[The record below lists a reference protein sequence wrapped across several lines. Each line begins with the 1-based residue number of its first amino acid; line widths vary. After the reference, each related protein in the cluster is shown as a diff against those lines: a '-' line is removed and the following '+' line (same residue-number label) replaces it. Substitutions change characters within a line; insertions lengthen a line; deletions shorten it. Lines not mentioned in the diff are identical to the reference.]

1 MAEEAIPLPASE
13 HAGLLQ
19 QLRDSFNAGH
29 DLQKQEKKEKK
40 LRDKEI
46 SDTSK
51 RAAMIAGRAYETT
64 KGLLKGIDNIANYT
78 VLGYSLAKK
87 SFTLA
92 QRSAKAALRGAGKL
106 AGDGLAAGG
115 KKIAGVAKSIMDLLL
130 DGAIMVGIFGLL
142 KLFESG
148 GLEWLTLAKDTLVGI
163 YEWFKLLFTE
173 PMAALEQLWS
183 KITSGMSSLGQW
195 VFDNALKPIWDW
207 FSKTFPGAA
216 DVMEKLFGGIATL
229 AGNIG
234 GWIYDNAIK
243 PVWEWFEL
251 LFDNPM
257 EAINQLYGAVV
268 GLGTWVYNNAI
279 KPLWDWFNTL
289 FTDPM
294 TAVEQYFKFVGNIGK
309 FVYDEA
315 IAPLWEWFGN
325 TFPGA
330 KEKLL
335 EFWNQIF
342 VESSIGSYIY
352 KTMLEPLWTWIS
364 TLFTN
369 PTEGLNQLWT
379 FFKTFD
385 TWIYNTVLEPLWN
398 WFSDLFPDVAVK
410 LEAFWTELT
419 GGGDSLLGQIGGYL
433 TKAWEWFKG
442 LFDFST
448 LETSIASAL
457 NFVFFVPNLIIGLL
471 VGAWTYLKGLFG
483 FKEDESK
490 PKEPF
495 SVGKLIVD
503 LGKTI
508 WGYVKS
514 LFGFGAEAAE
524 EAVPEVDDGELKKI
538 GSKFSLTGLIGDMV
552 DSIVDFFTN
561 LFNFDVEQV
570 FKDVFG
576 ALGDFGSKAYDFLFG
591 GDDGDESVKA
601 KAEAESKEVENAT
614 RAMEQLAEGFQTAQ
628 ITAQTANLDNL
639 NVTTTATLSP
649 ENVQL
654 SDTALTTLAKALT
667 TGEGGVGATVINNYF
682 DNSTVTQSNAS
693 GSTTVAMTKDAKNSK
708 ALKDG

>member
-1 MAEEAIPLPASE
+1 MAEEVIPLPASE

-92 QRSAKAALRGAGKL
+92 QRSAKAALRGAGRL
-106 AGDGLAAGG
+106 AGEGLAAGG

-163 YEWFKLLFTE
+163 YEWFKLLFTD
-173 PMAALEQLWS
+173 PKAAMEQAWQ
-183 KITSGMSSLGQW
+183 KITNGMKSLGDW
-195 VFDNALKPIWDW
+195 IYDNALKPIWDW
-207 FSKTFPGAA
+207 FSNTFPGAA
-216 DVMEKLFGGIATL
+216 DVMEKLFAGIATL
-229 AGNIG
+229 TGNIG
-234 GWIYDNAIK
+234 NWIYDNAIE
-243 PVWEWFEL
+243 PVWKWFEL
-251 LFDNPM
+251 LFDNPT
-257 EAINQLYGAVV
+257 EAIDQLFTAAKK
-268 GLGTWVYNNAI
+268 LGEWVYNNAI

-294 TAVEQYFKFVGNIGK
+294 TAVEQYFTFVGNIGK

-335 EFWNQIF
+335 EFWDKIF
-342 VESSIGSYIY
+342 KDSSIGSYIY
-352 KTMLEPLWTWIS
+352 NTMLEPLWTWIS

-369 PTEGLNQLWT
+369 PKEGLDQLWT

-419 GGGDSLLGQIGGYL
+419 GGGDSLIGQIGSYL
-433 TKAWEWFKG
+433 TTAWNWFKG

-448 LETSIASAL
+448 LETSVASVL
-457 NFVFFVPNLIIGLL
+457 NFIFLPTNLIVGLL
-471 VGAWTYLKGLFG
+471 DSAWTYLKGLFG
-483 FKEDESK
+483 FKEDETK

-503 LGKTI
+503 LGKSI

-514 LFGFGAEAAE
+514 LFGFGEEAAE
-524 EAVPEVDDGELKKI
+524 KAVPEVDEGELKKI
-538 GSKFSLTGLIGDMV
+538 GSKFSITGMISDLV
-552 DSIVDFFTN
+552 DNIVGFFKG
-561 LFNFDVEQV
+561 LFDFDVMKV
-570 FKDVFG
+570 MKDIFG
-576 ALGDFGSKAYDFLFG
+576 ALGDVGARAWNFVFG
-591 GDDGDESVKA
+591 GDDEDEKLQTA
-601 KAEAESKEVENAT
+601 AEMEKEEMVNAT
-614 RAMEQLAEGFQTAQ
+614 QAMAKLAEEFKTAS
-628 ITAQTANLDNL
+628 
-639 NVTTTATLSP
+639 LSA

-654 SDTALTTLAKALT
+654 SDTALISLAKALT
-667 TGEGGVGATVINNYF
+667 TGEGGVGGTVINNFF
-682 DNSTVTQSNAS
+682 DNSTVTQSNSS

>member
-1 MAEEAIPLPASE
+1 MAEAIPLPASE

-19 QLRDSFNAGH
+19 QLKDSFSEGVQI
-29 DLQKQEKKEKK
+29 QKESDKEKAEK
-40 LRDKEI
+40 QRLI
-46 SDTSK
+46 SDNTK
-51 RAAMIAGRAYETT
+51 RAAQIAGRAFEST
-64 KGLLKGIDNIANYT
+64 KGLLKGIDSIAET
-78 VLGYSLAKK
+78 TLLGYSLAKK
-87 SFTLA
+87 SFKLA
-92 QRSAKAALRGAGKL
+92 ERGAKLALRGASKVGGAAMSGL
-106 AGDGLAAGG
+106 GAGA
-115 KKIAGVAKSIMDLLL
+115 KKIGGAAKGLLDLLM
-130 DGAIMVGIFGLL
+130 DGAIMVGLFALV

-148 GLEWLTLAKDTLVGI
+148 SIEWLNTAKDLLIDI
-163 YEWFKLLFTE
+163 YDWFVLLFTD
-173 PMAALEQLWS
+173 PKAALDKLWT
-183 KITSGMSSLGQW
+183 KISNGIDGFGQMI
-195 VFDNALKPIWDW
+195 FDEVLEPIWSW
-207 FSKTFPGAA
+207 FSDTFPGAA
-216 DVMEKLFGGIATL
+216 DVMEKLFAGIATL
-229 AGNIG
+229 TGNIG
-234 GWIYDNAIK
+234 NWIYDNAIE
-243 PVWEWFEL
+243 PVWKWFEL
-251 LFDNPM
+251 LFDNPT
-257 EAINQLYGAVV
+257 EAIDQLFTAAKK
-268 GLGTWVYNNAI
+268 LGEWVYNNAI

-294 TAVEQYFKFVGNIGK
+294 TAVEQYFTFVGNIGK

-335 EFWNQIF
+335 EFWDKIF
-342 VESSIGSYIY
+342 KDSSIGSYIY
-352 KTMLEPLWTWIS
+352 NTMLEPLWTWIS

-369 PTEGLNQLWT
+369 PKEGLDQLWT

-398 WFSDLFPDVAVK
+398 WFSGLFPDVAVK
-410 LEAFWTELT
+410 LEAFWKELT

-433 TKAWEWFKG
+433 TSAWNWFKG

-471 VGAWTYLKGLFG
+471 DSAWTYLKGLFG

-576 ALGDFGSKAYDFLFG
+576 ALGDFGAKAYDFLFG
-591 GDDGDESVKA
+591 DDEEDKSVKA
-601 KAEAESKEVENAT
+601 KAEAEKLEVENAT
-614 RAMEQLAEGFQTAQ
+614 KAMEKLAEGFQTAT
-628 ITAQTANLDNL
+628 ITADNIQL
-639 NVTTTATLSP
+639 N
-649 ENVQL
+649 
-654 SDTALTTLAKALT
+654 DTALISLAKALT
-667 TGEGGVGATVINNYF
+667 TGEGGVGGTVINNFF
-682 DNSTVTQSNAS
+682 DNSTVTQSNSS

>member
-1 MAEEAIPLPASE
+1 MAETLPLPAAE
-13 HAGLLQ
+13 HGGLLQ
-19 QLRDSFNAGH
+19 QLKDAFDEGRKSKEVQDEKTQQILSSTAKNAA
-29 DLQKQEKKEKK
+29 
-40 LRDKEI
+40 
-46 SDTSK
+46 T
-51 RAAMIAGRAYETT
+51 IAGKAFESSKNMLKSLDRIAET
-64 KGLLKGIDNIANYT
+64 T

-106 AGDGLAAGG
+106 ADVTGLAGG
-115 KKIAGVAKSIMDLLL
+115 AKKIAGVAKSIFDILM
-130 DGAIMVGIFGLL
+130 DGAIMVGIYALL
-142 KLFESG
+142 KLFEEG
-148 GLEWLTLAKDTLVGI
+148 GLDWLKLAKDTLVGI
-163 YEWFKLLFTE
+163 YEWFKLLFTD

-195 VFDNALKPIWDW
+195 VFDNALKPIWNW

-289 FTDPM
+289 FTNPM
-294 TAVEQYFKFVGNIGK
+294 EAVNQYFKFMGNVGK

-369 PTEGLNQLWT
+369 PTEGLNQLWK

-419 GGGDSLLGQIGGYL
+419 GGGDSLIGQIGSYL
-433 TKAWEWFKG
+433 TTVWNWFKG

-471 VGAWTYLKGLFG
+471 DGAWTYLKGLFG
-483 FKEDESK
+483 FKEDEAK

-503 LGKTI
+503 LGKSI
-508 WGYVKS
+508 WGYVKG

-524 EAVPEVDDGELKKI
+524 KAVPEVDESELEKI
-538 GSKFSLTGLIGDMV
+538 GARFSITGMISDLV
-552 DSIVDFFTN
+552 DNIVGFLKG
-561 LFNFDVEQV
+561 LFDFDVMKV
-570 FKDVFG
+570 MKDIFG
-576 ALGDFGSKAYDFLFG
+576 ALGDAGARAWNFVFG
-591 GDDGDESVKA
+591 GEGEDEKLQTA
-601 KAEAESKEVENAT
+601 AELEKEEMVNAT
-614 RAMEQLAEGFQTAQ
+614 QAMARLAEEFKTAQ
-628 ITAQTANLDNL
+628 
-639 NVTTTATLSP
+639 LSA

-654 SDTALTTLAKALT
+654 SDTAIAAIAKALT
-667 TGEGGVGATVINNYF
+667 SGENGGAVPATVINNTF
-682 DNSTVTQSNAS
+682 NNSTVSQTSN
-693 GSTTVAMTKDAKNSK
+693 GSTVVNTPLNPQNKKVNE
-708 ALKDG
+708 

>member
-130 DGAIMVGIFGLL
+130 DGAIMIGIFGLL

-148 GLEWLTLAKDTLVGI
+148 GLEWLTLAKDALVGI
-163 YEWFKLLFTE
+163 YDWFVLLFTD
-173 PMAALEQLWS
+173 PKAAMVKLWNG
-183 KITSGMSSLGQW
+183 ITSGMSDLGQW
-195 VFDNALKPIWDW
+195 IYDNALEPIWNW
-207 FSKTFPGAA
+207 FSDLFPGTA
-216 DVMEKLFGGIATL
+216 DTMEKLFGGLVTL
-229 AGNIG
+229 TGNLG
-234 GWIYDNAIK
+234 DWIYDNAIK
-243 PVWEWFEL
+243 PVWDWISL
-251 LFDNPM
+251 LFDDPK
-257 EAINQLYGAVV
+257 AALDQLFGAVV

-279 KPLWDWFNTL
+279 KPVWDWLGTL

-294 TAVEQYFKFVGNIGK
+294 TAIEQYFKFVGNIGK

-315 IAPLWEWFGN
+315 IAPLWKWFGD

-335 EFWNQIF
+335 EFWNTIF
-342 VESSIGSYIY
+342 VDSSIGSYIY
-352 KTMLEPLWTWIS
+352 NTMLKPLWDWIS

-369 PTEGLNQLWT
+369 PKEGLDQLWT

-398 WFSDLFPDVAVK
+398 WFSGLFPDVAVK
-410 LEAFWTELT
+410 LEAFWKELT

-471 VGAWTYLKGLFG
+471 DGAWTYLKGLFG

-524 EAVPEVDDGELKKI
+524 EAVPKVDDGELKKI

-576 ALGDFGSKAYDFLFG
+576 ALGDFGAKAYDFLFG
-591 GDDGDESVKA
+591 DDEEDKSVKA
-601 KAEAESKEVENAT
+601 KAEAEKLEVENAT
-614 RAMEQLAEGFQTAQ
+614 KAMEKLAEGFQTAT
-628 ITAQTANLDNL
+628 ITADNIQL
-639 NVTTTATLSP
+639 N
-649 ENVQL
+649 
-654 SDTALTTLAKALT
+654 DTALISLAKALT

>member
-1 MAEEAIPLPASE
+1 MAEEVIPLPASE

-40 LRDKEI
+40 IRDSEI

-115 KKIAGVAKSIMDLLL
+115 KKIAGAAKSIMDILL
-130 DGAIMVGIFGLL
+130 DGAIMVGIFALL

-148 GLEWLTLAKDTLVGI
+148 GLEWLTLAKDALVGI
-163 YEWFKLLFTE
+163 YDWFVLLFTD
-173 PMAALEQLWS
+173 PKAAMVKLWNG
-183 KITSGMSSLGQW
+183 ITKGMSDLG
-195 VFDNALKPIWDW
+195 K
-207 FSKTFPGAA
+207 
-216 DVMEKLFGGIATL
+216 
-229 AGNIG
+229 
-234 GWIYDNAIK
+234 WIYDNALLPIWNWFEGLFPGTADTMK
-243 PVWEWFEL
+243 KLFGGLVTLTGNIGNWIYTNAIEPVWKWFEL
-251 LFDNPM
+251 LFDDPM
-257 EAINQLYGAVV
+257 AAIDQLFGAALK
-268 GLGTWVYNNAI
+268 LGEWVYNNAI

-289 FTDPM
+289 FTNPM
-294 TAVEQYFKFVGNIGK
+294 EAVNQYFKFMGNIGK

-315 IAPLWEWFGN
+315 IAPLWKWFGD

-335 EFWNQIF
+335 EWWNTIF
-342 VESSIGSYIY
+342 VDSSIGSYIF
-352 KTMLEPLWTWIS
+352 KNMLEPLWTWIS

-369 PTEGLNQLWT
+369 PKEGLDQLWT

-385 TWIYNTVLEPLWN
+385 TWIFDTVLSPLWT
-398 WFSDLFPDVAVK
+398 WFKGLFPDVAK
-410 LEAFWTELT
+410 SLETFWAELT

-433 TKAWEWFKG
+433 TKAWEWFTG

-457 NFVFFVPNLIIGLL
+457 NFVFFIPNLIIGLL
-471 VGAWTYLKGLFG
+471 DGAWTYLKGLFG

-503 LGKTI
+503 LGKSI
-508 WGYVKS
+508 WGYVKG

-524 EAVPEVDDGELKKI
+524 EAVPKVDEGELKKM

-576 ALGDFGSKAYDFLFG
+576 ALGDFGAKAYDFLFG
-591 GDDGDESVKA
+591 DDEEDKSIKA
-601 KAEAESKEVENAT
+601 KVEEEKLEVENAT
-614 RAMEQLAEGFQTAQ
+614 KAMEKLAEGFQTAT
-628 ITAQTANLDNL
+628 ITA
-639 NVTTTATLSP
+639 
-649 ENVQL
+649 ENIQL
-654 SDTALTTLAKALT
+654 SDTAISAIAKALT
-667 TGEGGVGATVINNYF
+667 TSEGGITPTVVNNYF
-682 DNSTVTQSNAS
+682 DNSTVSQSTS
-693 GSTTVAMTKDAKNSK
+693 GGVTNISTTLDSKNNQRQK
-708 ALKDG
+708 INNN

>member
-1 MAEEAIPLPASE
+1 MAETLPLPAAE
-13 HAGLLQ
+13 HGGLLQ
-19 QLRDSFNAGH
+19 QLKDAFDEGRQSSEKQDETTQKILSSSAKNA
-29 DLQKQEKKEKK
+29 
-40 LRDKEI
+40 
-46 SDTSK
+46 
-51 RAAMIAGRAYETT
+51 AVIAGKAFEST
-64 KGLLKGIDNIANYT
+64 KGMVKALDNIAET
-78 VLGYSLAKK
+78 TILGYSLAKK
-87 SFTLA
+87 SFTFA
-92 QRSAKAALRGAGKL
+92 QRQAKAALRGAGKL
-106 AGDGLAAGG
+106 TGDAIAGG
-115 KKIAGVAKSIMDLLL
+115 AKKVAGVAKSILDLLL
-130 DGAIMVGIFGLL
+130 DGAIMVGIYALL

-148 GLEWLTLAKDTLVGI
+148 GLEWLTLAKDALVGI
-163 YEWFKLLFTE
+163 YDWFVMLFTD
-173 PMAALEQLWS
+173 PKAAMVKLWNG
-183 KITSGMSSLGQW
+183 ITGGLSDLG
-195 VFDNALKPIWDW
+195 K
-207 FSKTFPGAA
+207 
-216 DVMEKLFGGIATL
+216 
-229 AGNIG
+229 
-234 GWIYDNAIK
+234 WIYDNALL
-243 PVWEWFEL
+243 PVWNWFEGLFPGTADTMKKLFGGLVTLTGNIGNWIYTNAIEPVWKWFEL

-289 FTDPM
+289 FTNPM
-294 TAVEQYFKFVGNIGK
+294 EAVNQYFKFMGNVGK

-369 PTEGLNQLWT
+369 PTEGLNQLWK

-471 VGAWTYLKGLFG
+471 DGAWTYLKGLFG
-483 FKEDESK
+483 FKEDEAK

-503 LGKTI
+503 LGKSI
-508 WGYVKS
+508 WGYVKG

-524 EAVPEVDDGELKKI
+524 KAVPEVDESELEKI
-538 GSKFSLTGLIGDMV
+538 GARFSITGMISDLV
-552 DSIVDFFTN
+552 DNIVGFFKG
-561 LFNFDVEQV
+561 LFDFDVMKV
-570 FKDVFG
+570 MKDIFG
-576 ALGDFGSKAYDFLFG
+576 ALGDAGARAWNFVFG
-591 GDDGDESVKA
+591 GDKEDEKLQTA
-601 KAEAESKEVENAT
+601 AELEKEEMVNAT
-614 RAMEQLAEGFQTAQ
+614 QAMARLAEEFKTAQ
-628 ITAQTANLDNL
+628 
-639 NVTTTATLSP
+639 LSA

-654 SDTALTTLAKALT
+654 SDTAIAAIAKALT
-667 TGEGGVGATVINNYF
+667 SGENGGAVPATVINNTF
-682 DNSTVTQSNAS
+682 NNSTVSQTSN
-693 GSTTVAMTKDAKNSK
+693 GSTVVNTPLNPQNKKVNE
-708 ALKDG
+708 

>member
-148 GLEWLTLAKDTLVGI
+148 GLEWLTLAKDALVGI
-163 YEWFKLLFTE
+163 YDWFVLLFTD
-173 PMAALEQLWS
+173 PKAAMVKLWNG
-183 KITSGMSSLGQW
+183 ITGGLSDLG
-195 VFDNALKPIWDW
+195 K
-207 FSKTFPGAA
+207 
-216 DVMEKLFGGIATL
+216 
-229 AGNIG
+229 
-234 GWIYDNAIK
+234 WIYDNALL
-243 PVWEWFEL
+243 PVWNWFEGLFPGTADTMKKLFGGLVTLTGNIGNWIYTNAIEPVWKWFEL

-257 EAINQLYGAVV
+257 EAINQLFTAATK
-268 GLGTWVYNNAI
+268 LGEWVYNNAI

-289 FTDPM
+289 FTNPM
-294 TAVEQYFKFVGNIGK
+294 EAVNQYFKFMGNIGK

-369 PTEGLNQLWT
+369 PTEGLNQLWK

-385 TWIYNTVLEPLWN
+385 TWVYNTVLEPLWN

-419 GGGDSLLGQIGGYL
+419 GGGDSLIGQIGGYL
-433 TKAWEWFKG
+433 TKAWEWFTG

-471 VGAWTYLKGLFG
+471 DGAWTYLKGLFG

-524 EAVPEVDDGELKKI
+524 EAVPEVDEGELKKI
-538 GSKFSLTGLIGDMV
+538 GSKFSLTGMISDLV
-552 DSIVDFFTN
+552 DNIVGFFKG
-561 LFNFDVEQV
+561 LFDFDVMKV
-570 FKDVFG
+570 MKDIFG
-576 ALGDFGSKAYDFLFG
+576 ALGDAGARAWNFVFG
-591 GDDGDESVKA
+591 GDDEDEKLQTA
-601 KAEAESKEVENAT
+601 AEMEKEEMVNAT
-614 RAMEQLAEGFQTAQ
+614 QAMAKLAEEFKTAS
-628 ITAQTANLDNL
+628 
-639 NVTTTATLSP
+639 LSA

-654 SDTALTTLAKALT
+654 SDTALVTLAQALT
-667 TGEGGVGATVINNYF
+667 TTEGGITPTVVNNYF
-682 DNSTVTQSNAS
+682 DNSTVSQSTS
-693 GSTTVAMTKDAKNSK
+693 GGVTNISTTLDSKNNQRQK
-708 ALKDG
+708 INNN

>member
-40 LRDKEI
+40 IRDSEI

-106 AGDGLAAGG
+106 AGDGLKAGG
-115 KKIAGVAKSIMDLLL
+115 KKIMGAAKSIMDILM
-130 DGAIMVGIFGLL
+130 DGAIMVGIFALL

-148 GLEWLTLAKDTLVGI
+148 GLEWLTLAKDALVGI
-163 YEWFKLLFTE
+163 YEWFQLLFKD
-173 PMAALEQLWS
+173 PKAAMVQLWD
-183 KITSGMSSLGQW
+183 KITSGMSDLG
-195 VFDNALKPIWDW
+195 K
-207 FSKTFPGAA
+207 
-216 DVMEKLFGGIATL
+216 
-229 AGNIG
+229 
-234 GWIYDNAIK
+234 WIYDNALLPIWNWFK
-243 PVWEWFEL
+243 GLFPGTADTMAKLFGGLVTLTGNIGNWIYTNAIEPVWKWFEL
-251 LFDNPM
+251 LFDDPM
-257 EAINQLYGAVV
+257 AAIDQLFGAALK
-268 GLGTWVYNNAI
+268 LGEWVYNNAI

-289 FTDPM
+289 FTNPM
-294 TAVEQYFKFVGNIGK
+294 EAVNQYFKFMGNIGK

-315 IAPLWEWFGN
+315 IAPLWKWFGD

-335 EFWNQIF
+335 EWWNTIF
-342 VESSIGSYIY
+342 VDSSIGSYIF
-352 KTMLEPLWTWIS
+352 KNMLEPLWNWIGN
-364 TLFTN
+364 LFTN
-369 PTEGLNQLWT
+369 PTEALNDLWT
-379 FFKTFD
+379 FFKSFD
-385 TWIYNTVLEPLWN
+385 TWIFDTVLSPLWT
-398 WFSDLFPDVAVK
+398 WFKGLFPDVAK
-410 LEAFWTELT
+410 SLETFWAELT

-433 TKAWEWFKG
+433 TKAWEWFTG

-471 VGAWTYLKGLFG
+471 DGAWTYLKGLFG

-503 LGKTI
+503 LGKSI
-508 WGYVKS
+508 WGYVKG

-524 EAVPEVDDGELKKI
+524 EAVPKVDEGELKKM

-591 GDDGDESVKA
+591 DDEEDKSVKA
-601 KAEAESKEVENAT
+601 KAEAEKLEVENAT
-614 RAMEQLAEGFQTAQ
+614 KAMEKLAEGFQTAT
-628 ITAQTANLDNL
+628 ITADNIQL
-639 NVTTTATLSP
+639 N
-649 ENVQL
+649 
-654 SDTALTTLAKALT
+654 DTALISLAKALT

-682 DNSTVTQSNAS
+682 DNSTVTQSTAS
-693 GSTTVAMTKDAKNSK
+693 GSTTVAMTKDSKNSK
-708 ALKDG
+708 ALPER

>member
-1 MAEEAIPLPASE
+1 MAEEVIPLPASE

-19 QLRDSFNAGH
+19 QLKDSFSEGVQI
-29 DLQKQEKKEKK
+29 QKDSDKKTEEKQR
-40 LRDKEI
+40 LI
-46 SDTSK
+46 SDNTK
-51 RAAMIAGRAYETT
+51 RAAQIAGRAFEST
-64 KGLLKGIDNIANYT
+64 KGLLKGIDSIAET
-78 VLGYSLAKK
+78 TLLGYSLAKK
-87 SFTLA
+87 SFKLA
-92 QRSAKAALRGAGKL
+92 ERGAKLALRGASKVGGAAMSGL
-106 AGDGLAAGG
+106 GAGA
-115 KKIAGVAKSIMDLLL
+115 KKIGGAAKGLLDLLM
-130 DGAIMVGIFGLL
+130 DGAIMVGLFALV

-148 GLEWLTLAKDTLVGI
+148 TIEWLNTAKDFLFDLFD
-163 YEWFKLLFTE
+163 WFVLLFTN
-173 PMAALEQLWS
+173 PMAALDKLWNVVT
-183 KITSGMSSLGQW
+183 KGMSSFGQW
-195 VFDNALKPIWDW
+195 IFDNTLKPVWEW

-216 DVMEKLFGGIATL
+216 DVMEKLFAGIATL

-243 PVWEWFEL
+243 PVWDWFSL
-251 LFDNPM
+251 LFTNPT
-257 EAINQLYGAVV
+257 EAINKLFTAATK
-268 GLGTWVYNNAI
+268 LGEWVYNNAI

-289 FTDPM
+289 FTNPM
-294 TAVEQYFKFVGNIGK
+294 EAVNQYFKFMGNIGK

-330 KEKLL
+330 KEKLI
-335 EFWNQIF
+335 EFWNTIF
-342 VESSIGSYIY
+342 KDSSVGSYIY
-352 KTMLEPLWTWIS
+352 NTMLEPLWTWIS

-398 WFSDLFPDVAVK
+398 WFSGLFPDVAIK
-410 LEAFWTELT
+410 LEAFWKELT

-433 TKAWEWFKG
+433 TSAWNWFKG

-471 VGAWTYLKGLFG
+471 DSAWTYLKGLFG

-576 ALGDFGSKAYDFLFG
+576 ALGDFGAKAYSFLFG
-591 GDDGDESVKA
+591 DDDEDKSVKA
-601 KAEAESKEVENAT
+601 KAEEERKEIESAT
-614 RAMEQLAEGFQTAQ
+614 KAMEKLAEGFQTAT
-628 ITAQTANLDNL
+628 ITA
-639 NVTTTATLSP
+639 
-649 ENVQL
+649 ENIQL
-654 SDTALTTLAKALT
+654 SDTAISAIAKALT
-667 TGEGGVGATVINNYF
+667 TSEGGITPTVVNNYF
-682 DNSTVTQSNAS
+682 DNSTVSQSTS
-693 GSTTVAMTKDAKNSK
+693 GGVTNISTTLDSKNNQRQK
-708 ALKDG
+708 INNN

>member
-1 MAEEAIPLPASE
+1 MAETLPLPAAE
-13 HAGLLQ
+13 HGGLLQ
-19 QLRDSFNAGH
+19 QLKDAFDEGRKSKEVQDEKTQQILSSTAKNAA
-29 DLQKQEKKEKK
+29 
-40 LRDKEI
+40 
-46 SDTSK
+46 T
-51 RAAMIAGRAYETT
+51 IAGKAFESSKNMLKSLDRIAET
-64 KGLLKGIDNIANYT
+64 T

-106 AGDGLAAGG
+106 ADVTGLAGG
-115 KKIAGVAKSIMDLLL
+115 AKKIAGVAKSIFDILM
-130 DGAIMVGIFGLL
+130 DGAIMVGIYALL
-142 KLFESG
+142 KLFEEG
-148 GLEWLTLAKDTLVGI
+148 GLDWLKLAKDTLVGI
-163 YEWFKLLFTE
+163 YEWFKLLFTD

-289 FTDPM
+289 FTNPM
-294 TAVEQYFKFVGNIGK
+294 EAVNQYFKFMGNIGK

-364 TLFTN
+364 TLFSN

-419 GGGDSLLGQIGGYL
+419 GGGDSLIGQIGGYL
-433 TKAWEWFKG
+433 TSAWNWFKG

-471 VGAWTYLKGLFG
+471 DGAWTYLKGLFG
-483 FKEDESK
+483 FKEDEAK

-503 LGKTI
+503 LGKSI
-508 WGYVKS
+508 WGYVKG

-524 EAVPEVDDGELKKI
+524 KAVPEVDESELEKI
-538 GSKFSLTGLIGDMV
+538 GARFSITGMISDLV
-552 DSIVDFFTN
+552 DNIVGFFKG
-561 LFNFDVEQV
+561 LFDFDVMKV
-570 FKDVFG
+570 MKDIFG
-576 ALGDFGSKAYDFLFG
+576 ALGDAGARAWNFVFG
-591 GDDGDESVKA
+591 GDNEDEKLQTA
-601 KAEAESKEVENAT
+601 AELEKEEMVNAT
-614 RAMEQLAEGFQTAQ
+614 QAMARLAEEFKTAQ
-628 ITAQTANLDNL
+628 
-639 NVTTTATLSP
+639 LSA

-654 SDTALTTLAKALT
+654 SDTAIAAIAKALT
-667 TGEGGVGATVINNYF
+667 SGENGGAVPATVINNTF
-682 DNSTVTQSNAS
+682 NNSTVSQTSN
-693 GSTTVAMTKDAKNSK
+693 GSTVVNTPLNPQNKKVNE
-708 ALKDG
+708 